1 MTESTFA
8 VETFSMDSIS
18 PSPGA
23 EIPRL
28 TVSPADTTLKFEDV
42 VPEGLP
48 KVDTPK
54 PAEKKP
60 VKKRK
65 SWGQELPTPKT
76 NLPPRKRA
84 KTEDE
89 KEQRRIER
97 VLRNRAAAQISRER
111 KRLEIEKLE
120 GEKLKI
126 EQQNEFLLRRLS
138 QMEAENNRLSQQVAK
153 LASEIQTSKS
163 NPGSPASAS
172 ASASSTSNI
181 SATLAPSTSP
191 TLAPVLFKQENDLLD
206 NIDSIPSTT
215 NPDTTT
221 ATTTAT
227 TTSSH
232 ITSTSST
239 TLSPADLDHSSAAP
253 SDLTQHPAAVLCDL
267 QCQSEARPW
276 MTSTS
281 ATSTYLSFMN
291 MIMFTLP
298 LYQTLTSAAYSTLIR
313 PASLIFH
320 SLKTGSPLNF
330 SPTQI
335 SALLPLI
342 LWLISVPTRTTNNNN
357 NNSSRNSTTRS
368 VFRSRLLS
376 RLLACSPALARP
388 LRDATSRELQLV
400 LSESAMLG
408 SSRSGQSIVQ
418 LESRQ
423 RWESLVTIL
432 FAIDRAGK
440 TGAASSLLSS
450 SLSSSRGKNSGRSL
464 RDRPRKVIG
473 VNKQLL
479 PTKRGSLSSRSRSRR
494 SGCKEY

>member
-8 VETFSMDSIS
+8 VETFSMDSMS

-206 NIDSIPSTT
+206 NIDSIPFTT

-221 ATTTAT
+221 TTTTAT

-253 SDLTQHPAAVLCDL
+253 SDLTQHPAAVFHLNIPLLHEHDHVH
-267 QCQSEARPW
+267 PPP
-276 MTSTS
+276 
-281 ATSTYLSFMN
+281 LSD
-291 MIMFTLP
+291 
-298 LYQTLTSAAYSTLIR
+298 AD
-313 PASLIFH
+313 
-320 SLKTGSPLNF
+320 
-330 SPTQI
+330 
-335 SALLPLI
+335 
-342 LWLISVPTRTTNNNN
+342 
-357 NNSSRNSTTRS
+357 
-368 VFRSRLLS
+368 LS
-376 RLLACSPALARP
+376 RLF
-388 LRDATSRELQLV
+388 DADSSSEPDLSFLEDGFSLELLPD
-400 LSESAMLG
+400 SDLG
-408 SSRSGQSIVQ
+408 PFAFD
-418 LESRQ
+418 
-423 RWESLVTIL
+423 SLVDLGPDEDNQQQQQLQQKLDDSIGFPEQTPLPASGLQPGFGASLERCDEQGI
-432 FAIDRAGK
+432 AAG
-440 TGAASSLLSS
+440 A
-450 SLSSSRGKNSGRSL
+450 
-464 RDRPRKVIG
+464 
-473 VNKQLL
+473 Q
-479 PTKRGSLSSRSRSRR
+479 
-494 SGCKEY
+494 

>member
-8 VETFSMDSIS
+8 VETFSMDSMS

-28 TVSPADTTLKFEDV
+28 TVSPADTTLKFEDL

-172 ASASSTSNI
+172 ASASTSSI

-206 NIDSIPSTT
+206 NIDSIPFTI
-215 NPDTTT
+215 NPDPM
-221 ATTTAT
+221 
-227 TTSSH
+227 S
-232 ITSTSST
+232 IGG
-239 TLSPADLDHSSAAP
+239 PALDDLDLSHLNIP
-253 SDLTQHPAAVLCDL
+253 LLREHDHVHPPPLSDAD
-267 QCQSEARPW
+267 
-276 MTSTS
+276 
-281 ATSTYLSFMN
+281 
-291 MIMFTLP
+291 
-298 LYQTLTSAAYSTLIR
+298 
-313 PASLIFH
+313 
-320 SLKTGSPLNF
+320 
-330 SPTQI
+330 
-335 SALLPLI
+335 
-342 LWLISVPTRTTNNNN
+342 
-357 NNSSRNSTTRS
+357 
-368 VFRSRLLS
+368 LS
-376 RLLACSPALARP
+376 RLF
-388 LRDATSRELQLV
+388 DADSSSEPDLSFLEDGFSLELLPD
-400 LSESAMLG
+400 SDLG
-408 SSRSGQSIVQ
+408 PFAFD
-418 LESRQ
+418 
-423 RWESLVTIL
+423 SLVDLGPDEDNQQQQQQLQQKLDDSIGFPEQTPLPASGLQPSFGASLERCDEQGI
-432 FAIDRAGK
+432 AAG
-440 TGAASSLLSS
+440 A
-450 SLSSSRGKNSGRSL
+450 
-464 RDRPRKVIG
+464 
-473 VNKQLL
+473 Q
-479 PTKRGSLSSRSRSRR
+479 
-494 SGCKEY
+494 

>member
-1 MTESTFA
+1 
-8 VETFSMDSIS
+8 MDSVS
-18 PSPGA
+18 PSSAA

-42 VPEGLP
+42 VPDGLA
-48 KVDTPK
+48 KVDVPK

-138 QMEAENNRLSQQVAK
+138 QMEEENNRLNQQVAK

-163 NPGSPASAS
+163 NPGSPASS
-172 ASASSTSNI
+172 ASASNI
-181 SATLAPSTSP
+181 TATLASSASP
-191 TLAPVLFKQENDLLD
+191 TLAPVLFKQENDLLSVD
-206 NIDSIPSTT
+206 KMDSILFTADASTIS
-215 NPDTTT
+215 TTT
-221 ATTTAT
+221 ATAN
-227 TTSSH
+227 
-232 ITSTSST
+232 STQTFSPSVLA
-239 TLSPADLDHSSAAP
+239 LSPADFDHSSASA
-253 SDLTQHPAAVLCDL
+253 SDMTQHPAAVLCDL
-267 QCQSEARPW
+267 QCQSEAPAW
-276 MTSTS
+276 MISTS
-281 ATSTYLSFMN
+281 TSTYLSFMN

-298 LYQTLTSAAYSTLIR
+298 LYQTLTSAAYSTLIQ

-320 SLKTGSPLNF
+320 SLKTGSPLAF
-330 SPTQI
+330 SPAQI

-342 LWLISVPTRTTNNNN
+342 LWLISVPTTTTTK
-357 NNSSRNSTTRS
+357 NSSTMSSTTRS

-408 SSRSGQSIVQ
+408 SSRSGQSIAQ
-418 LESRQ
+418 SRR

-432 FAIDRAGK
+432 FSIDRARK
-440 TGAASSLLSS
+440 TTT
-450 SLSSSRGKNSGRSL
+450 SSRGRYSGRSL

-473 VNKQLL
+473 VSKQS
-479 PTKRGSLSSRSRSRR
+479 PAKRGSLSRSRR
-494 SGCKEY
+494 SGCMEN